1 MSSAALKVV
10 PNEIDGWD
18 IVRADEGVSVT
29 NFHERKDAERAA
41 RLLAHEEAH
50 GGDEPEVIVDPAHPH
65 GIDSDQRGVKTYF
78 IAVVGLLVVIGIIA
92 TVAALIGSLT
102 GFGA

>member
-18 IVRADEGVSVT
+18 VVREDEGVSLA
-29 NFHERKDAERAA
+29 NFHDRKAAELAAHMRAE
-41 RLLAHEEAH
+41 EEAH
-50 GGDEPEVIVDPAHPH
+50 GGPEAAVIVDPAHPH
-65 GIDSDQRGVKTYF
+65 GIDSDQRGVRTYF
-78 IAVVGLLVVIGIIA
+78 IAVIGLLVVIGIIA